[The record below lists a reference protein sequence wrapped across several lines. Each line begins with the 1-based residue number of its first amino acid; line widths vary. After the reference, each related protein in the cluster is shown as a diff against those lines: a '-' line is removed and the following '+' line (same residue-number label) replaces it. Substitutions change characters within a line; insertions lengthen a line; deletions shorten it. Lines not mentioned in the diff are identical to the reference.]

1 MKYGGR
7 VFIIKT
13 SNFIESF
20 TEWFSGTRESFRRRP
35 LMLHMGLVGAI
46 IWGKQRMLT
55 LIRACN
61 PVDGH
66 S

>member
-20 TEWFSGTRESFRRRP
+20 TEWFSGTRESFRGRP

-46 IWGKQRMLT
+46 IWGKQKNAYPDSRMQSSGWT
-55 LIRACN
+55 
-61 PVDGH
+61 
-66 S
+66 